1 MQEEIDTHIGVIVP
15 VLIVVFVAIIVVV
28 LMWLKM
34 LNELNFQGIQRIC
47 KSYVI
52 YPKLKN

>member
-15 VLIVVFVAIIVVV
+15 ALIVVFVAIILVV
-28 LMWLKM
+28 LMWLKI
-34 LNELNFQGIQRIC
+34 LNELNFQGIHRIW

-52 YPKLKN
+52 LSMKN